1 MPAPALTF
9 VQILQGDG
17 LFTFE
22 NWKPGLAFSD
32 YKTLRNGIECTGF
45 HGFCKKVEVRL
56 FAALESTGC
65 GMQKVSDATRIFIA
79 VSHDGTPFLSFF
91 YMK

>member
-1 MPAPALTF
+1 
-9 VQILQGDG
+9 
-17 LFTFE
+17 
-22 NWKPGLAFSD
+22 
-32 YKTLRNGIECTGF
+32 
-45 HGFCKKVEVRL
+45 VRL